1 MSAAP
6 RYMVTGSLILLPC
19 PIAADTVNAVLPPQV
34 VELARGLDYFLVEN
48 AKSARAFLKSVGHPT
63 PLRELQIVEIGHEPD
78 ASSITGWLA
87 PLQAGRNGAL
97 LSEAGCP
104 AVADPGATLVAA
116 AHRLGLRV
124 RPLVGPSSLLLAL
137 MASGGNGQRFRFH
150 GYLPVPGDERARRLQ
165 ALERDARGGESQLFI
180 ETPYRS
186 RAMFEAILAACAP
199 DTRLSLAMELT
210 APDEYV
216 RTLSIAEWRS
226 AETPPLE
233 RRPAVFSLLR

>member
-1 MSAAP
+1 MA
-6 RYMVTGSLILLPC
+6 GSLFLLPC
-19 PIAADTVNAVLPPQV
+19 PIAADTVAAALPPDV
-34 VELARGLDYFLVEN
+34 VDVARGLDYFLVEN
-48 AKSARAFLKSVGHPT
+48 ARSARAFLKAIGHPT
-63 PLRELQIVEIGHEPD
+63 PLRDLQIEEIGHEP
-78 ASSITGWLA
+78 AAEAIAGWLA
-87 PLQAGRNGAL
+87 PLASGRDAAL

-150 GYLPVPGDERARRLQ
+150 GYLPVPADERARRLQ
-165 ALERDARGGESQLFI
+165 ALERDARSGETQLFI
-180 ETPYRS
+180 ETPYRG
-186 RAMFEAILAACAP
+186 RALFDAILAACAA
-199 DTRLSLAMELT
+199 DTRLSVAVDLT

-216 RTLSIAEWRS
+216 RTLSVADWRK
-226 AETPPLE
+226 APAPPLE